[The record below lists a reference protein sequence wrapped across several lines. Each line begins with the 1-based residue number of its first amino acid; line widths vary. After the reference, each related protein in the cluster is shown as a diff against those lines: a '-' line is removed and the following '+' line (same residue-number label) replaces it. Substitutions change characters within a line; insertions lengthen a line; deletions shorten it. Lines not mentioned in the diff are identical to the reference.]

1 MAVFGAHPG
10 GILLGLAVLRGSAH
24 VKPEDDERIAEIAL
38 GPGLGFVALIW
49 AMLTISGGTQHRST
63 VDAAFAATITYI
75 TAGLLSMGLAR
86 VVGLHDAGEVGAE
99 RRTWI
104 GVLVAVVAVML
115 AVAMPLALVVGVP
128 LDQAIRGTLGPIG
141 DLLVPIVSLLLLPA
155 ALLGSALVWLLG
167 NLRGGAPTETPNADG
182 TTGPL
187 GIDWAKALG
196 PSGTDAVIL
205 GLVPIVVGLVVA
217 FLLVR
222 RFLGRPVAE
231 EVDRDVVEIREIEGP
246 TGGLRLRVPRLHAPT
261 RHPAPRT
268 ASEAYLASLAHPG
281 HLAGR
286 RAPHVRDTRRARPQA
301 ADGPGRTDARA
312 PGCRLRAGR
321 IRTKG
326 ADDIRTTTR
335 IGAMA
340 SVAGRSQARR
350 MNRRKGSIAGSPE
363 EMKGPAPAWVSGR
376 SMCRRCARS

>member
-1 MAVFGAHPG
+1 MRSNVSPDDVVAVLAACSLEAAWIALLYTLVGSLALGVPGPLSIVAFAGAALVGSGYARWAAQDERRPYRTPLAVLVVSAALVGWLVPLGARTTHLVDAPMAVFGAHPG

-38 GPGLGFVALIW
+38 GPGLGFVALVW
-49 AMLTISGGTQHRST
+49 AMLTISGGTQQGST
-63 VDAAFAATITYI
+63 VDAAFAATITYA
-75 TAGLLSMGLAR
+75 TAALLSMGLAR
-86 VVGLHDAGEVGAE
+86 VIGLHDAGEVGAG

-141 DLLVPIVSLLLLPA
+141 DLLVPIVSVLLLPA
-155 ALLGSALVWLLG
+155 ALLGSALVWLIG
-167 NLRGGAPTETPNADG
+167 TLRGGSPTETPSAFG

-196 PSGTDAVIL
+196 PSGTEAVIL

-231 EVDRDVVEIREIEGP
+231 EVDRDVIEIRETEGP
-246 TGGLRLRVPRLHAPT
+246 DRGACVSAC
-261 RHPAPRT
+261 
-268 ASEAYLASLAHPG
+268 
-281 HLAGR
+281 
-286 RAPHVRDTRRARPQA
+286 HV
-301 ADGPGRTDARA
+301 
-312 PGCRLRAGR
+312 
-321 IRTKG
+321 
-326 ADDIRTTTR
+326 
-335 IGAMA
+335 
-340 SVAGRSQARR
+340 
-350 MNRRKGSIAGSPE
+350 
-363 EMKGPAPAWVSGR
+363 
-376 SMCRRCARS
+376 

>member
-49 AMLTISGGTQHRST
+49 AMLTISGGTQQRST

-75 TAGLLSMGLAR
+75 TAALLSMGLAR
-86 VVGLHDAGEVGAE
+86 VVGLHDAGEVGAG

-115 AVAMPLALVVGVP
+115 AVAMPVALVVGVP

-155 ALLGSALVWLLG
+155 ALLGSALAWLLG
-167 NLRGGAPTETPNADG
+167 NLRGGAPTETPNGDG

-196 PSGTDAVIL
+196 PSGTEAVIL

-246 TGGLRLRVPRLHAPT
+246 TGGLRLRMPRLHAPT

-268 ASEAYLASLAHPG
+268 ASEAYLASLDI
-281 HLAGR
+281 LATSPNVARLTSETPAEHARRLRTDPVGPMLGPLAADYALVEFGR
-286 RAPHVRDTRRARPQA
+286 RALTPSEQRRAVERW
-301 ADGPGRTDARA
+301 RRLRDARKQV
-312 PGCRLRAGR
+312 G
-321 IRTKG
+321 
-326 ADDIRTTTR
+326 
-335 IGAMA
+335 
-340 SVAGRSQARR
+340 
-350 MNRRKGSIAGSPE
+350 
-363 EMKGPAPAWVSGR
+363 
-376 SMCRRCARS
+376 